1 MTEEKIWL
9 QHSEVLKD
17 ITEKEYFMKKSE
29 ILRVIK
35 SLIGGLAA
43 FALMLFFLMPLPMII
58 LVPIAVYIG
67 IYLISKPEIKI
78 GSIKLDEANGEE
90 MKALMQDAYDDLETL
105 ILAGRKIENQEI
117 RQLANDLYQSGISI
131 FEHLHKNPDKINLA
145 RRFINYYL
153 DTAAGLVDKYQ
164 KLSASKVKGE
174 SVKKAEIDV
183 TNGLTVLTKAFDQQ
197 YERLMQGE
205 IMDITTDVKVLEQTF
220 RMGE

>member
-1 MTEEKIWL
+1 
-9 QHSEVLKD
+9 
-17 ITEKEYFMKKSE
+17 MKNSE

-43 FALMLFFLMPLPMII
+43 FALMLFLLMPLPMII
-58 LVPIAVYIG
+58 LVPIAVYVG

-78 GSIKLDEANGEE
+78 GSIKLNEANGEE

-105 ILAGRKIENQEI
+105 VLAGRKIENPEI

-131 FEHLHKNPDKINLA
+131 FEHLQQNPDKINLA

-164 KLSASKVKGE
+164 KLRASKVKGD
-174 SVKKAEIDV
+174 SVQKAEVDV
-183 TNGLTVLTKAFDQQ
+183 KNGLTVLTKAFDQQ

>member
-1 MTEEKIWL
+1 
-9 QHSEVLKD
+9 
-17 ITEKEYFMKKSE
+17 MKNSE

-43 FALMLFFLMPLPMII
+43 FALMLFLLMPLPMII
-58 LVPIAVYIG
+58 LVPIAVYVG

-78 GSIKLDEANGEE
+78 GSIKLNEANGEE

-105 ILAGRKIENQEI
+105 VLAGRKIENPEI

-131 FEHLHKNPDKINLA
+131 FEHLQQNPDKINLA

-164 KLSASKVKGE
+164 KLRAQKSKAILF
-174 SVKKAEIDV
+174 KAEVDV
-183 TNGLTVLTKAFDQQ
+183 KNGLTVLTK
-197 YERLMQGE
+197 LL
-205 IMDITTDVKVLEQTF
+205 ISNTSV
-220 RMGE
+220 